1 MSITLSPD
9 KISNFQEHGSPP
21 FCSMIL
27 SQVPRTLP
35 TTEQGLKYLLNE

>member
-1 MSITLSPD
+1 MIYHVNYLLSLSPD
-9 KISNFQEHGSPP
+9 KISNFQERGSPP

-35 TTEQGLKYLLNE
+35 STE